1 MILTHLNIGI
11 TLLKLIFK
19 LMFSRHV
26 VANIQTFNLVPLL
39 STGSQPITCR
49 IKTTEMS
56 PRSITLP
63 PDFITILDTKPPLIT
78 LHDRTVEIFNP
89 KGQ

>member
-1 MILTHLNIGI
+1 VILTYLNIDI

-26 VANIQTFNLVPLL
+26 VAKIQTFNLVRLL
-39 STGSQPITCR
+39 STGSQPIICR
-49 IKTTEMS
+49 IKITEVS

-63 PDFITILDTKPPLIT
+63 PDFITILDSRPPLVT
-78 LHDRTVEIFNP
+78 LHDHTVEIF
-89 KGQ
+89 